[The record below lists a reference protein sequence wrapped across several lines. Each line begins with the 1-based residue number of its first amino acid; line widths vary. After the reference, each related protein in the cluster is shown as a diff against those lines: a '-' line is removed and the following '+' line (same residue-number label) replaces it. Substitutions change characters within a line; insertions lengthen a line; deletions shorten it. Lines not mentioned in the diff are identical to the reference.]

1 MDWSG
6 KAPMTYS
13 DFTLADVRRT
23 FHLTTRD
30 HALFPVIGSLE
41 PSAWLQY
48 ALDKGKD
55 LAVWSEKA
63 RSEFIVAPILMT
75 CREFLEE
82 KIHVYSGVWL
92 DAAADQ
98 GLKGECDFI
107 LARTA
112 SAYDLQGPLMVVL
125 EAKKHDLDVGL
136 GQCAAQMVGARVF
149 NEKDG
154 NPVPMIY
161 GCVTNGSEWQF
172 LKLQGQDLILQPL
185 RTRTDDIGQILWL
198 IVECVKD
205 VLKHVLTEAAA

>member
-1 MDWSG
+1 
-6 KAPMTYS
+6 MTYS
-13 DFTLADVRRT
+13 EFTLAEVRRT

-30 HALFPVIGSLE
+30 HALFPTVGNLE
-41 PSAWLQY
+41 PSAWLRY
-48 ALDKGKD
+48 ALEKGKD

-63 RSEFIVAPILMT
+63 RSEFIVAPILMV
-75 CREFLEE
+75 CREILEE
-82 KIHVYSGVWL
+82 KIHIFSGVWL
-92 DAAADQ
+92 DAAAEQ

-136 GQCAAQMVGARVF
+136 GQCAAQMVGARIF

-154 NPVPMIY
+154 RPLPIIY

-172 LKLQGQDLILQPL
+172 LKLAGQELILQP
-185 RTRTDDIGQILWL
+185 RRINIEDVGQIMWL
-198 IVECVKD
+198 VVECVKD
-205 VLKHVLTEAAA
+205 VLKLVPTEAAA